1 MASSAPSG
9 SKRILTFRGI
19 DVFVHWSW
27 LVIGI
32 LEIQWRADVYGSPLW
47 NVLEYIALFGIVLL
61 HEFGHALACRSVGG
75 TAEHIMLWPL
85 GGVAYVRP
93 PQRPGAML
101 WSIAAGPLVN
111 LVLGLLG
118 LGLML
123 TLKAAMPAL
132 PVDLENAL
140 ITFIAINGV
149 LFAFNMLPIYPL
161 DGGQVLRSLL
171 WFVIGRE
178 RSLTVAASIGLVA
191 SVIAGAS
198 AVFVFQ
204 DLWLGAIAAYAAW
217 RSWNALKT
225 ARATS
230 AILALPRSEV
240 ARCPS
245 CGEHPPQGP
254 LWRCANQ
261 HAYDIFAAGGACPL
275 CGDEAEVSPCIHCGK
290 VNAVEDFLAGSGEVP
305 QPRGS

>member
-1 MASSAPSG
+1 MASTAPSG

-32 LEIQWRADVYGSPLW
+32 LEIQWRADAYGSPLW
-47 NVLEYIALFGIVLL
+47 NILEYIALFAIVLM

-75 TAEHIMLWPL
+75 TAQHIMLWPL

-93 PQRPGAML
+93 PQRPGALL

-111 LVLGLLG
+111 LVLGLMG
-118 LGLML
+118 LGLMF
-123 TLKAAMPAL
+123 TLQASMPSM

-149 LFAFNMLPIYPL
+149 LFVFNMLPVYPL

-191 SVIAGAS
+191 SVVGGAV
-198 AVFVFQ
+198 ALFVFQ
-204 DLWLGAIAAYAAW
+204 DLWMGAIAAYAAW
-217 RSWNALKT
+217 QSWKGLKT

-230 AILALPRSEV
+230 AILALPRSPI
-240 ARCPS
+240 ARCPA

-254 LWRCANQ
+254 LWRCGNQ

-275 CGDEAEVSPCIHCGK
+275 CGDKAEVSPCIHCGA
-290 VNAVEDFLAGSGEVP
+290 VSAVEDFLPGAEEIP
-305 QPRGS
+305 QP